1 MSGSM
6 AVFDAGL
13 ISSLKARQYNEL
25 DAVQKKYIRETNNGL
40 ELGKGDVRAVNL
52 NRRATAVCRLD
63 VVRVVQDLVLQRA
76 SIYDPKPKA

>member
-25 DAVQKKYIRETNNGL
+25 DAVQNKYIRETNDGL
-40 ELGKGDVRAVNL
+40 KLGKGDVRTVDL
-52 NRRATAVCRLD
+52 NRCAAAIRRLD
-63 VVRVVQDLVLQRA
+63 VVRVV
-76 SIYDPKPKA
+76 